1 VSGLIWNIAGP
12 DDALAV
18 AVVSAR
24 SARIG
29 NIGDVLRESREDF
42 ALRAVRSQVLGSVCS
57 DSDVVER
64 WMREEP
70 GDPDALL
77 LYARTTVARALRAA
91 DGGDRRWQKLADIAM
106 AACRAAILA
115 APADPTPLVAL
126 LSLARLGHDPQ
137 PGPAGSDGLEEI
149 AGPWDLFG
157 RVRELDPLHRE
168 AHIRF
173 LYCLGSDSDRLH
185 FAMHTANHTPLDS
198 DPQLLVLNALVESYR
213 SKTPEERE
221 ATRAERQ
228 WHTRHAL
235 QYSLDLYEN
244 WFPKTRDRRF
254 PPITDYSYLA
264 HALWAG
270 ERTPQ
275 AGDVFT
281 AMGPYVV
288 SQPWSA
294 FGDASKVLLRA
305 RAQCHMGPPSAASPS
320 GKT

>member
-1 VSGLIWNIAGP
+1 MSGLIWNIAGP
-12 DDALAV
+12 DEALAV

-29 NIGDVLRESREDF
+29 NIGDVLFESREDL

-64 WMREEP
+64 WMREAP
-70 GDPDALL
+70 NDRDALL
-77 LYARTTVARALRAA
+77 LYARTTVARALRSA
-91 DGGDRRWQKLADIAM
+91 DSKDKRWKQLADIAM
-106 AACRAAILA
+106 AACLA
-115 APADPTPLVAL
+115 AMAAAPTDPTPLVAL
-126 LSLARLGHDPQ
+126 LSLARLGHEPQ

-149 AGPWDLFG
+149 TGPWDLFD

-185 FAMHTANHTPLDS
+185 FAMHTANRTPLDS

-221 ATRAERQ
+221 ESQADRQ
-228 WHTRHAL
+228 WHSRHAL

-244 WFPKTRDRRF
+244 WFPKTRARRF

-275 AGDVFT
+275 ASDVFT
-281 AMGPYVV
+281 AMGPYAV

-294 FGDASKVLLRA
+294 FGEAPRVLMRA
-305 RAQCHMGPPSAASPS
+305 RAQCHMGPPSASAS